1 MKKIN
6 ENNKGITLISLVV
19 TIIVLII
26 LAGISISLVFGERGI
41 ITKAKEQKVIQTKAE
56 ILEQLELQKTSVL
69 NYDTLYTDLWKYIE
83 HIKEE
88 DLGDHKVTEVIKI
101 DDANAEIVIDGKY
114 IYKVAQIENNVVINA
129 EGYIEEL
136 DPQIDSFIVKSK
148 ATNKIEV
155 EAKVRRA
162 EKYEFW
168 ILKNGNWERDEKE
181 TTGKTDSNDQKT
193 ITHEYTSLTQGEKYQ
208 LKIIAIRGKKQVEKI
223 INEDTQ
229 EIPEGNFTFTKSTND
244 WTNGN
249 VTVTVGTSVTGYTLQ
264 TSKDGEKWDNTNTQT
279 LTSNGT
285 VYARLIDGVNTNA
298 VGTGNVSNIDKTP
311 PGATSITYNGGSNSC
326 SWKNNY
332 NLTLLSSDSQS
343 GVSYYEIDW
352 DSDGN
357 SNETTGGNFIPTNNW
372 STCKARFRAVD
383 VAGNRGAWTA
393 EQHIHMDTQAPAK
406 VTMNLNGYSS
416 GSWTRENVTQTASSS
431 DNVGISYYQYSHDG
445 SSVAGTFQNPWTI
458 NWDGQWNFYV
468 RAVDH
473 AGNAGAWSNV
483 YTIRRD
489 TTAPSKPSIAIDNI
503 TVNGNGWSYRIAG
516 RNTSSDSGSGINRY
530 EFLVNESWRTNEYVS
545 GSGWF
550 IYDVKVRA
558 VDNAGNYSAESD
570 KIYLNSRRLY
580 IRQLYYSLR
589 DGPSVEESE
598 VNSWDIDSGYGKGA
612 DLARIFTSSEANTL
626 YLVKGGYG
634 FADRMYRGI
643 LGRDADSGGRQN
655 LVNNMSGTFSEFCFN
670 VLKILVN
677 SSEGQNVYSKNGIG
691 TGTI

>member
-244 WTNGN
+244 WTNGD

-264 TSKDGEKWDNTNTQT
+264 TSTDGEK
-279 LTSNGT
+279 
-285 VYARLIDGVNTNA
+285 
-298 VGTGNVSNIDKTP
+298 
-311 PGATSITYNGGSNSC
+311 
-326 SWKNNY
+326 
-332 NLTLLSSDSQS
+332 
-343 GVSYYEIDW
+343 
-352 DSDGN
+352 
-357 SNETTGGNFIPTNNW
+357 
-372 STCKARFRAVD
+372 
-383 VAGNRGAWTA
+383 
-393 EQHIHMDTQAPAK
+393 
-406 VTMNLNGYSS
+406 
-416 GSWTRENVTQTASSS
+416 
-431 DNVGISYYQYSHDG
+431 
-445 SSVAGTFQNPWTI
+445 
-458 NWDGQWNFYV
+458 
-468 RAVDH
+468 
-473 AGNAGAWSNV
+473 
-483 YTIRRD
+483 
-489 TTAPSKPSIAIDNI
+489 
-503 TVNGNGWSYRIAG
+503 
-516 RNTSSDSGSGINRY
+516 
-530 EFLVNESWRTNEYVS
+530 
-545 GSGWF
+545 
-550 IYDVKVRA
+550 
-558 VDNAGNYSAESD
+558 
-570 KIYLNSRRLY
+570 
-580 IRQLYYSLR
+580 
-589 DGPSVEESE
+589 
-598 VNSWDIDSGYGKGA
+598 
-612 DLARIFTSSEANTL
+612 
-626 YLVKGGYG
+626 
-634 FADRMYRGI
+634 
-643 LGRDADSGGRQN
+643 
-655 LVNNMSGTFSEFCFN
+655 
-670 VLKILVN
+670 
-677 SSEGQNVYSKNGIG
+677 
-691 TGTI
+691 